1 MAGTFEF
8 IGPYT
13 CDQGIATVETAKQAP
28 LGLIVQAFDTG
39 SDDRGVGEFIYL
51 QGVASTA
58 IGSVVLYLPDGWS
71 TALATSNHVGSIAV
85 AMSASVAS
93 RYGWYQISG
102 KGSAK
107 VLANFEDNDPCYL
120 TSTAGSVDD
129 DDVAGDYVANMVGA
143 SDLASGL
150 ADVELSRPSVA
161 DGLDN

>member
-1 MAGTFEF
+1 MAGTFAF

-13 CDQGIATVETAKQAP
+13 CDQGIATVETVQQAP

-58 IGSVVLYLPDGWS
+58 IGSVVLYASDDWS
-71 TALATSNHVGSIAV
+71 TSLATANDIGSVAV

-107 VLANFEDNDPCYL
+107 VLASFPDNGDCYL

-129 DDVAGDYVANMVGA
+129 ANVAGDYISGMKGA
-143 SDLASGL
+143 SAISGGL
-150 ADVELSRPSVA
+150 SDVEISRPSVA
-161 DGLDN
+161 NGLDD